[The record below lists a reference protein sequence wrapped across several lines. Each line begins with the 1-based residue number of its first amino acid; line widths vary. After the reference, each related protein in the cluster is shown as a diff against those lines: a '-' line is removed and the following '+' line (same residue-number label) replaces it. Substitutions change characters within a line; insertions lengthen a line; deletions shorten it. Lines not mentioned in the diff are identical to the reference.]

1 MGELDFKQ
9 HVEQNK
15 IRLKNQENIEQQQ
28 ADTRHMTALAGYMN
42 DKKFDRGGFTSGEV
56 YSAAK
61 FILQA
66 QMYEGMDSVK
76 NLDVS
81 DSPVYYKTVGEKKCA
96 RGWRERKKLEKTGK
110 RLISLAQKKKKHYA
124 EMDLGKDVFLHEK
137 EWKRA
142 EKDPKAPPTNVEKM
156 MNRFFE
162 KGVVRSA
169 DALVKYENEKVKD
182 IKYDEK
188 AKKLTGLNRDNV
200 LQYRI
205 HKTLEGDLRSF
216 QEWKAE
222 FTARMYR
229 LLDEEERK
237 GNVKEIKISKEMIEK
252 LKKGHYDKWKG
263 KMEKIRKLY
272 QDVEKG
278 LVSPEALKVFLAPD
292 IMTLNNEATRSI
304 YTKLQS
310 DRNWVN
316 VNQVEQYREELKK
329 LVDEYEPE
337 NIRDQ
342 KGVNGKEPLTDTS
355 RGTTQEK
362 KERIKEKLKKVDSFI
377 FFTGKKYAEKDAK
390 ASKRVYITC
399 RSDKFAE
406 MAGAWA
412 EAIKK
417 NSEIKEDFSFKLKGM
432 PGTSEVDN
440 IVVYLPDWIDMKK
453 FNKLLDDFKAGC
465 GDDVLADKSE
475 MPMAT
480 NYVSPGISKT
490 IEFPFDEYYSAV
502 KECYDGSEYER
513 SRKILNS
520 SNGSPFTFPSYNQ
533 HIGQML
539 YLAVSMVR
547 KNHPELGDKKIE
559 EDEALKKELT
569 HYFSDLLRLS
579 GADPETMNDF

>member
-1 MGELDFKQ
+1 MGDLDFKQ

-15 IRLKNQENIEQQQ
+15 IQLKNKENIEQQQ
-28 ADTRHMTALAGYMN
+28 ADTRVMTSLAGYMN
-42 DKKFDRGGFTSGEV
+42 DNKFDRGGFESDEV

-66 QMYEGMDSVK
+66 QMYEGMDSVR

-81 DSPVYYKTVGEKKCA
+81 DSPVYYKTLDGKKCA

-110 RLISLAQKKKKHYA
+110 RLVSLAQKKKKEYA

-142 EKDPKAPPTNVEKM
+142 EKDPKAPAANAEKM

-162 KGVVRSA
+162 GGVVRYA
-169 DALVKYENEKVKD
+169 DARVKIENEKVKEIGVD
-182 IKYDEK
+182 
-188 AKKLTGLNRDNV
+188 KKTKELTGFNRANV
-200 LQYRI
+200 LQYSI
-205 HKTLEGDLRSF
+205 HKALDGNLRSF
-216 QEWKAE
+216 QEWKAL
-222 FTARMYR
+222 FTRRLYR
-229 LLDEEERK
+229 LLDDAERYYK
-237 GNVKEIKISKEMIEK
+237 AGAWTKEQTESK
-252 LKKGHYDKWKG
+252 KKEHYDKWKE

-278 LVSPEALKVFLAPD
+278 LVSPEALKVFLQAD
-292 IMTLNNEATRSI
+292 IMTIPNETSHDI
-304 YTKLQS
+304 YTMLQS
-310 DRNWVN
+310 KRDPVY
-316 VNQVEQYREELKK
+316 VNQNEQYREELKK

-362 KERIKEKLKKVDSFI
+362 KERIKEKLEKVDSFI
-377 FFTGKKYAEKDAK
+377 FFTGKKYEEKKAQ
-390 ASKRVYITC
+390 ASKRVYISC

-417 NSEIKEDFSFKLKGM
+417 NSEIKEDFSFKLKGR
-432 PGTSEVDN
+432 PRTAEVDN
-440 IVVYLPDWIDMKK
+440 IVVYLPDWIDMEK

-475 MPMAT
+475 MLTAT
-480 NYVSPGISKT
+480 NYVSPGISKA

-502 KECYDGSEYER
+502 KESYDGADYTR
-513 SRKILNS
+513 SCDILNS
-520 SNGSPFTFPSYNQ
+520 SNGTPFTFPSYNQ

-569 HYFSDLLRLS
+569 QNFSDLLRLS